1 MCLVARLSEWVTA
14 RQLTFLF
21 TTFLP
26 VRVEHGSEAAWLSLQ
41 REMTLTF
48 ERHLGEFVKRELE
61 REKETERERGREKEG
76 EGDTTKRERKGV
88 HGQKD
93 KKVVF
98 NNYFL

>member
-61 REKETERERGREKEG
+61 RDKETERERAGGGGRHNQARKKG
-76 EGDTTKRERKGV
+76 SAWTER
-88 HGQKD
+88 QKSCI
-93 KKVVF
+93 
-98 NNYFL
+98 